1 MGQRLAIYA
10 RLSQDRDGAQTAT
23 ARQIADCRALAGAR
37 GWPVADVYEDTD
49 LTAYRRVN
57 RPGYERLLADLEKG
71 KVDAVLVWKLDR
83 LVRHP
88 AEFERFWAVC
98 ERRGA
103 TLASVHEPVDTSSE
117 LGLVI
122 VRILVAFARLE
133 SATISLRQKS
143 KAAELAK
150 AGRPHTGGRRAF
162 GFAPDWRSHEPAEAE
177 LIRDAARRV
186 LAGASVNSIAKDWNK
201 QGVHSPAGNSWRAS
215 SLLRLLRSPHLAG
228 FRRHHG
234 VIVGEG
240 NWPPILDRD
249 TFERLALALAR
260 EHGRPLGLPRRYVL
274 TGGIARCG
282 LCDAPLMARPNKAGS
297 PRYICAKAPGRP
309 GCGGIT
315 VSAEPLEAFVAEA
328 IFTALDS
335 PSFSAALHSLQVD
348 DHNATLAEALHADE
362 EALEQL
368 HVDHY
373 VDRIIDRAGFIVAKR
388 ALEER
393 ITKAREE
400 LARRS
405 RRALLADLPR
415 GAAAARAAWDRQ
427 DVEWRH
433 AFVKVFLEAV
443 RVHRGRPGR
452 LPFNPERV
460 ELMWRV

>member
-1 MGQRLAIYA
+1 MVQHLAIYA
-10 RLSQDRDGAQTAT
+10 RLSQDRDGTQTAT
-23 ARQIADCRALAGAR
+23 ARQVADCRALAAAK
-37 GWPVADVYEDTD
+37 GWPVAGVYEDTD

-57 RPGYERLLADLEKG
+57 RPAYERLLAYLEAG
-71 KVDAVLVWKLDR
+71 EVDGVLVWKLDR

-103 TLASVHEPVDTSSE
+103 ILASVHEPVDTSSE

-122 VRILVAFARLE
+122 VRILVAFAR
-133 SATISLRQKS
+133 
-143 KAAELAK
+143 
-150 AGRPHTGGRRAF
+150 
-162 GFAPDWRSHEPAEAE
+162 
-177 LIRDAARRV
+177 
-186 LAGASVNSIAKDWNK
+186 
-201 QGVHSPAGNSWRAS
+201 
-215 SLLRLLRSPHLAG
+215 
-228 FRRHHG
+228 HHG

-240 NWPPILDRD
+240 NWPPILDHG
-249 TFERLALALAR
+249 TFEQLTLALTTVYGRAL
-260 EHGRPLGLPRRYVL
+260 GPPRRYLL

-282 LCDAPLMARPNKAGS
+282 LCDAPLMARPNKAGK

-315 VSAEPLEAFVAEA
+315 VGAEPLEMFVAEA
-328 IFTALDS
+328 IFTALDT
-335 PSFSAALHSLQVD
+335 PAFSAALHRLQTD
-348 DHNATLAEALHADE
+348 DHDAALAAVLHADE
-362 EALEQL
+362 EALERL

-393 ITKAREE
+393 IAKAREQ

-405 RRALLADLPR
+405 RTTLLTDLPLD
-415 GAAAARAAWDRQ
+415 AAAARAAWDRQ
-427 DVEWRH
+427 NVEWRR
-433 AFVKVFLEAV
+433 AFVKISLEAV

-460 ELMWRV
+460 ELVWRG

>member
-1 MGQRLAIYA
+1 MVQHLAIYA
-10 RLSQDRDGAQTAT
+10 RLSQDRDGTQTAT
-23 ARQIADCRALAGAR
+23 ARQVADCRALAEAK
-37 GWPVADVYEDTD
+37 GWPVAGVYEDTD

-57 RPGYERLLADLEKG
+57 RPAYERLLAYLEAG
-71 KVDAVLVWKLDR
+71 EVDGVLVWKLDR

-103 TLASVHEPVDTSSE
+103 ILASVHEPVDTSSE

-150 AGRPHTGGRRAF
+150 AGRPHMGGRRAF
-162 GFAPDWRSHEPAEAE
+162 GFTSDWRAHEPAEAT

-186 LAGASVNSIAKDWNK
+186 LAGESVNTIARDWNN
-201 QGVHSPAGNSWRAS
+201 QGVHSPAGNSWRTS
-215 SLLRLLRSPHLAG
+215 SVTRLLRSPHLAG

-240 NWPPILDRD
+240 NWPPILDHG
-249 TFERLALALAR
+249 TFEQLTLALTTVYGRAL
-260 EHGRPLGLPRRYVL
+260 GPPRRYLL

-282 LCDAPLMARPNKAGS
+282 LCDAPLMARPNKAGK

-315 VSAEPLEAFVAEA
+315 VGAEPLEMFVAEA
-328 IFTALDS
+328 IFTALDT
-335 PSFSAALHSLQVD
+335 PAFSAALHRLQTD
-348 DHNATLAEALHADE
+348 DHDAALAAVLHADE
-362 EALEQL
+362 EALERL

-393 ITKAREE
+393 IAKAREQ

-405 RRALLADLPR
+405 RTTLLTDLPLD
-415 GAAAARAAWDRQ
+415 AAAARAAWDRQ
-427 DVEWRH
+427 NVEWRR
-433 AFVKVFLEAV
+433 AFVKISLEAV

-460 ELMWRV
+460 ELVWRG